1 MKRQF
6 REDFVALFEEI
17 AAYFP
22 DWTLAIEPHCNAAT
36 FTRADGAEFV
46 LLHNRAMSP
55 QSLLVSGTY
64 PQMYTCTLVKE
75 AKIKISYR
83 RPPEAISQHIT
94 RRFLSKYLYMFDDC
108 SVVQRYERKE
118 LELGKQSFAPLAAVF
133 ADCLDRVTLREQP
146 DRAFLSI
153 PATST
158 SSHFKM
164 DLEASYC
171 FQTVDLT
178 LSWLPMVIA
187 KPLIERIRELM
198 TSTA

>member
-22 DWTLAIEPHCNAAT
+22 DWKLAIEPHCNAAT

-64 PQMYTCTLVKE
+64 PQMYTSTLVKKPE
-75 AKIKISYR
+75 IKISYR
-83 RPPEAISQHIT
+83 RSPEAIAQHIT
-94 RRFLSKYLYMFDDC
+94 RRFLGEYIHLFELCVTVKH
-108 SVVQRYERKE
+108 YEHKDMER
-118 LELGKQSFAPLAAVF
+118 GKQDFATLTAVF
-133 ADCLDRVTLREQP
+133 ADCSNQVQVHEEQDHVCVHLPSDNTASGFNVYLDGSYFSKTVTLRLHLLP
-146 DRAFLSI
+146 I
-153 PATST
+153 P
-158 SSHFKM
+158 
-164 DLEASYC
+164 
-171 FQTVDLT
+171 
-178 LSWLPMVIA
+178 IA
-187 KPLIERIRELM
+187 KQVLERIRELM